1 MRRREGLTRSQCADG
16 ALDWVL
22 FPRRYQNVAKIGLL
36 SHYCRVSRR
45 EGVESRRAAPKARTR
60 QGEGIVQTKNEPKAR
75 TRPGEAA
82 KAVAGMKIPRLERAV
97 PVQVRPP
104 API

>member
-1 MRRREGLTRSQCADG
+1 MLRCEGLSCAQCAAG

-36 SHYCRVSRR
+36 SHYCRVNRR
-45 EGVESRRAAPKARTR
+45 EGVETR
-60 QGEGIVQTKNEPKAR
+60 QAASKAR

-82 KAVAGMKIPRLERAV
+82 KAVAGMKIPR
-97 PVQVRPP
+97 
-104 API
+104 

>member
-1 MRRREGLTRSQCADG
+1 MRRREGLSSTQCAAG

-36 SHYCRVSRR
+36 SHYCRVSRH
-45 EGVESRRAAPKARTR
+45 EGVETRRSAPKTPMR
-60 QGEGIVQTKNEPKAR
+60 QSKGIVQTTNEPKAR

-82 KAVAGMKIPRLERAV
+82 KAVAGM
-97 PVQVRPP
+97 
-104 API
+104 